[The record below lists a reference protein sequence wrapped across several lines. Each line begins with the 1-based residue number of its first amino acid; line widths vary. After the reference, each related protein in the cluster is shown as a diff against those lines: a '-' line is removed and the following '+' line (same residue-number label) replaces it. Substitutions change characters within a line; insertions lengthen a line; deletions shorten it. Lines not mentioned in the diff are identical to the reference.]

1 VVCMEEEVEGGVYE
15 RKMLSGVASFTVG
28 TSSGETTRQLVQSFQ
43 RVDNPMQQGNVAC
56 VRLCDDRF

>member
-1 VVCMEEEVEGGVYE
+1 MEEEVEGGVYE

-56 VRLCDDRF
+56 DDRF